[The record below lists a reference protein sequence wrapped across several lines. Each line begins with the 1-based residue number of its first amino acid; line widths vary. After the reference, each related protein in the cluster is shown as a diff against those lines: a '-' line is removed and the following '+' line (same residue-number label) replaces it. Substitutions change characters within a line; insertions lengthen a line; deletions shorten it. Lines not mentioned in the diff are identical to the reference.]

1 MIRKKRQTMIDKTN
15 KNWIL
20 YVIQKKKTQRQ
31 KLFCLHTVDT
41 RISNFGAMGC

>member
-20 YVIQKKKTQRQ
+20 YVIQKQKPQRQ
-31 KLFCLHTVDT
+31 KLFVDT